1 MASTPQND
9 SSTPPESLLGR
20 MRAKMSEFQALL
32 REEQQAIRCLSF
44 GQFSSVTLRK
54 ERLLEEIRILE
65 GQRRSAMGTVRE
77 ASDWLEREESALAT
91 AIAETDRMNRFNA
104 ALIGQSLQF
113 LEGTLR
119 LWQRSPESDALYSSS
134 GAMVPSGGARI
145 RTQG

>member
-1 MASTPQND
+1 
-9 SSTPPESLLGR
+9 
-20 MRAKMSEFQALL
+20 
-32 REEQQAIRCLSF
+32 
-44 GQFSSVTLRK
+44 
-54 ERLLEEIRILE
+54 
-65 GQRRSAMGTVRE
+65 VRE

-119 LWQRSPESDALYSSS
+119 LWQRSPESAALYSSS